1 MDERRITQNRNF
13 CLCCIKH
20 KSPVTIS
27 HNDQPIANLPPQL
40 ELAMD
45 PRIRSQSQSTN
56 NAPPQLQVITS
67 GPTSANIDTESTP
80 QQHQASASAESRNTT
95 GIKRILEYISVGA
108 LISKL
113 IVPLQQ
119 KRFCRISIVIIFIAF
134 NVASI
139 LSLRWLD
146 TASDSSTFVP
156 DGSFVISWN
165 DEATKAFG
173 PVTFTETVVIPEH
186 TDFSNKTIRNRIEKL
201 IADVEAYNTTHGYSL
216 GSLDTWYWDF
226 LTWLNDSLIAEA
238 AAMNETD
245 YRTIDDITRIE
256 FYDYLQ
262 EFANDTTQTGYA
274 RWDSVLVYGY
284 DDEGNIFEVE
294 ATKWFIFTNKAANL
308 GDIWP
313 FKKDLDKVMVEDMKT
328 KDGFFFD
335 SFFVWAYLEYVIVIL
350 TVTNMGFALIGV
362 LIVMIVLMDLKMSV
376 FIAVVV
382 VMIDI
387 GMFFLI
393 YLFCTMCRL

>member
-1 MDERRITQNRNF
+1 M
-13 CLCCIKH
+13 
-20 KSPVTIS
+20 
-27 HNDQPIANLPPQL
+27 
-40 ELAMD
+40 
-45 PRIRSQSQSTN
+45 
-56 NAPPQLQVITS
+56 
-67 GPTSANIDTESTP
+67 STP